1 MCCKTLTQT
10 VTDRLEDPNATP
22 HPISTPFATQL
33 SVPRTKQGK
42 FMSPVLES
50 ELAWRLAPANG
61 SSGVPAPH
69 EATPGLPSRTSAVT
83 KDHTQT
89 RSLVDRPGGAAQSPP
104 VIPAEATLPPSA
116 TGQPQLLACK
126 LMSQRN
132 ASCLRSLIF
141 GAMCY
146 AGLFCQ

>member
-1 MCCKTLTQT
+1 M
-10 VTDRLEDPNATP
+10 
-22 HPISTPFATQL
+22 PFAMWL
-33 SVPRTKQGK
+33 SVPCTKQGK
-42 FMSPVLES
+42 FMSQVLES

-61 SSGVPAPH
+61 SSRKLAPH
-69 EATPGLPSRTSAVT
+69 EATPGLPSCASAIT

-89 RSLVDRPGGAAQSPP
+89 SSLVDRLGGAAQGPP

-126 LMSQRN
+126 LTSQRN
-132 ASCLRSLIF
+132 ASCSRSLIF

-146 AGLFCQ
+146 AVLFCQ